1 MSTQRN
7 YHATLSALLAEHLA
21 HCPDAPAFIEDG
33 RPLSYRQFDLLCR
46 KCAAWVAAQQ
56 IQPGDRVAVWLVNRV
71 DWLALWFALARAG
84 AALVAVNT
92 RYRAAELEYILQRS
106 GARMLVLQLHFKK
119 IDFPAVLKGVDP
131 AAVPALERVA
141 VFGAGAG
148 LPDTILGKPAV
159 AFDPAAHDPVH
170 AADLSD
176 PDAPCIMFT
185 TSGTTKG
192 PKLVM
197 HSQRTLTLHSQ
208 RVASAYGL
216 DQAGA
221 AVLGALPLC
230 GVFGLNA
237 VMGAFA
243 AGAPVCMMETFD
255 GAGAAE
261 LIQRWQLTH
270 AFGSDEMYDRLFEH
284 ASGAAPFPSARVF
297 GFGAFH
303 RSGEDFAMPWR
314 ERGLPL
320 AGLYGSSEV
329 QALFSMQRPDQ
340 APGQVIEGGG
350 TPASGSAAQVRVR
363 DIDSGELLPP
373 GVSGEI
379 EIRADTNFL
388 GYFNNPEATAEAVL
402 PDGFFRT
409 GDIGRLRA
417 DGSFVYETR
426 CGDAIRLGGFLV
438 SPAEIEDVLKRLPAV
453 ADAQVVA
460 VEMEGQTRCI
470 AFIIAA
476 AGATVDAN
484 AVTAWAAASMAPF
497 KVPARVWTVD
507 GFPVTQGPNGVK
519 IQRGKLREM
528 AMARLAAP
536 HPA

>member
-1 MSTQRN
+1 
-7 YHATLSALLAEHLA
+7 
-21 HCPDAPAFIEDG
+21 
-33 RPLSYRQFDLLCR
+33 
-46 KCAAWVAAQQ
+46 
-56 IQPGDRVAVWLVNRV
+56 
-71 DWLALWFALARAG
+71 
-84 AALVAVNT
+84 
-92 RYRAAELEYILQRS
+92 
-106 GARMLVLQLHFKK
+106 
-119 IDFPAVLKGVDP
+119 
-131 AAVPALERVA
+131 
-141 VFGAGAG
+141 
-148 LPDTILGKPAV
+148 
-159 AFDPAAHDPVH
+159 
-170 AADLSD
+170 
-176 PDAPCIMFT
+176 
-185 TSGTTKG
+185 
-192 PKLVM
+192 
-197 HSQRTLTLHSQ
+197 
-208 RVASAYGL
+208 
-216 DQAGA
+216 
-221 AVLGALPLC
+221 
-230 GVFGLNA
+230 
-237 VMGAFA
+237 
-243 AGAPVCMMETFD
+243 MMETFD
-255 GAGAAE
+255 GASAAE
-261 LIQRWQLTH
+261 LMRRWQLTH

-284 ASGAAPFPSARVF
+284 ASGAPPFPSARVC

-314 ERGLPL
+314 EQGLPL

-340 APGQVIEGGG
+340 AHAQAIEGGG
-350 TPASGSAAQVRVR
+350 TPASGAAAQVRVR

-426 CGDAIRLGGFLV
+426 RGDAIRLGGFLV

-470 AFIIAA
+470 AFVIAA

-484 AVTAWAAASMAPF
+484 AVIAWAAASMAPF
-497 KVPARVWTVD
+497 KVPARVWTVAS
-507 GFPVTQGPNGVK
+507 FPVTQGPNGVK

-528 AMARLAAP
+528 AIVRLAEP
-536 HPA
+536 YPG